1 MGICLTFYG
10 IIVSG
15 GHSRQVVHEMAQA
28 QLRKSEAY
36 GGEMAKSQAAPM

>member
-1 MGICLTFYG
+1 MGICLTFYV

-28 QLRKSEAY
+28 RS
-36 GGEMAKSQAAPM
+36 GEMAKSQAAPM